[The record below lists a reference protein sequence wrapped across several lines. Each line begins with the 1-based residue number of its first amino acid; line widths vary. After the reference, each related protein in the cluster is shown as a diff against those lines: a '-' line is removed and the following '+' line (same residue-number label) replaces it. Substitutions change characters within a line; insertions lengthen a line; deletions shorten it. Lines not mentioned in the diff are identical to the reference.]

1 MWKKMNG
8 SSFCCINNNNNNRRN
23 PKRNEFP
30 YFDLILLY
38 CRGREIV
45 WIFCFRIGLNLWF
58 NDAKWPWMML
68 FMHEN
73 GKEYEILKKFLV
85 IGLRILVEWKLN
97 KVVML
102 VVLLIKI
109 ESLVVQRSGDWTI
122 AWIPH
127 MHILQVGASHLVFS
141 IYVNSL
147 VSEFIVL
154 LLR

>member
-1 MWKKMNG
+1 MSHILIVKTIKMWKKMNG
-8 SSFCCINNNNNNRRN
+8 SSFCCINNNNNNNNNRRN

-30 YFDLILLY
+30 YFGLILLY

-68 FMHEN
+68 FLHEN

-85 IGLRILVEWKLN
+85 IGLRILVEWKVN

-102 VVLLIKI
+102 VVLLIKT
-109 ESLVVQRSGDWTI
+109 ESLVVQRKLWGLDNCMEWK
-122 AWIPH
+122 H
-127 MHILQVGASHLVFS
+127 MHIL
-141 IYVNSL
+141 
-147 VSEFIVL
+147 
-154 LLR
+154 